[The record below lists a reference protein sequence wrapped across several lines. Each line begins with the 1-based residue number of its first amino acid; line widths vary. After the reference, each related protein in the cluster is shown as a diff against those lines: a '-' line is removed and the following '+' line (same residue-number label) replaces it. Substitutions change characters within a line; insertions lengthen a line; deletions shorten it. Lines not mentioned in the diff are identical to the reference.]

1 MNKKKIGIIG
11 YGKWGKKILPILKE
25 ICDIKFLINSKINYK
40 NINHKVDWV
49 FVITN
54 NKSHYEI
61 VKYFLNKKKN
71 VFCEKP
77 LTENYHSTKTLFNLA
92 EKNKVKLYVSDVEY
106 YKKKKIKIK
115 NENNVLRFKRN
126 SLTSGNLLF
135 RLSYHDFYILSDCL
149 KKKNISKFN
158 LILNNNSKL
167 FFSFFIGK
175 KKFNFFYNTRS
186 IINIH
191 KFNQTNFRQFKG
203 NPLKLMFKNIFADKV
218 NYQRNKN
225 YALSASKIIH
235 YLNKKGLR

>member
-1 MNKKKIGIIG
+1 MNKKTIGIIG

-25 ICDIKFLINSKINYK
+25 ICDIKFLINSKTNYK

-49 FVITN
+49 FVITD
-54 NKSHYEI
+54 NKSHYKI

-77 LTENYHSTKTLFNLA
+77 LTESYHSTKTLFNLA
-92 EKNKVKLYVSDVEY
+92 KKTKAKLYVSDVEY

-115 NENNVLRFKRN
+115 NENNILRFKKN

-135 RLSYHDFYILSDCL
+135 RLAYHDFYILSSHL

-158 LILNNNSKL
+158 LILKNNSKL

-175 KKFNFFYNTRS
+175 KKFNFFYNTNS
-186 IINIH
+186 KINMH
-191 KFNQTNFRQFKG
+191 KFNQVNFRKYKG
-203 NPLKLMFKNIFADKV
+203 NPLKIMFKNIFDSKV
-218 NYQRNKN
+218 NYKRNKN
-225 YALSASKIIH
+225 YALSASKVIH
-235 YLNKKGLR
+235 YLKKEAL